1 VRAARGLG
9 LCGSQ
14 VQTKPYP
21 ILNNRGAWTRDAHTY
36 STASD
41 EPDCQRC
48 LVDDY
53 VAHVVDP
60 DSRER
65 VKAVLDG
72 DALAGTKV
80 LLVDDDYRNL
90 FAIKALLERSK
101 AAVKIAGSGA
111 DALYALQRTPEIDIV
126 LMDIMMPNMD
136 GYEAIRQI
144 RTNVRFASLPI
155 IAVTAKVNAG
165 ERGRCLDAGANDYVP
180 KPINTAELV
189 DAIQPWLPDEN
200 QPSA

>member
-1 VRAARGLG
+1 LLPVLKGFDMSDSTLSATVTQGHAGVGGRAAGQR
-9 LCGSQ
+9 
-14 VQTKPYP
+14 
-21 ILNNRGAWTRDAHTY
+21 AA
-36 STASD
+36 
-41 EPDCQRC
+41 EPGE
-48 LVDDY
+48 
-53 VAHVVDP
+53 
-60 DSRER
+60 SRR
-65 VKAVLDG
+65 KFLDG

-165 ERGRCLDAGANDYVP
+165 ERGRCLHAGANDYVP

-189 DAIQPWLPDEN
+189 DAIQPWLPDKN
-200 QPSA
+200 QASA